1 MSRQNVAQ
9 YYYNLGAQ
17 QAARNI
23 LSGQEKTAFK
33 LPGKLGL
40 GLAGL
45 AASPMAL
52 NAMPGAGR
60 ALSGAGRALS
70 GALSHLPE
78 SAIGAGQLDIIKALL
93 AGEGGAALTGLK
105 SMPQMAM
112 LDYGAAKSGL
122 GAAKDSILEYL
133 ASIGA
138 GG

>member
-1 MSRQNVAQ
+1 MSREKIAE
-9 YYYNLGAQ
+9 YYYNLGRQ

-60 ALSGAGRALS
+60 ALT
-70 GALSHLPE
+70 GALAHLPE
-78 SAIGAGQLDIIKALL
+78 SAIGAGQMDIIKALL
-93 AGEGGAALTGLK
+93 AGESGAALSGLK

-122 GAAKDSILEYL
+122 GAAKDSVLEYL